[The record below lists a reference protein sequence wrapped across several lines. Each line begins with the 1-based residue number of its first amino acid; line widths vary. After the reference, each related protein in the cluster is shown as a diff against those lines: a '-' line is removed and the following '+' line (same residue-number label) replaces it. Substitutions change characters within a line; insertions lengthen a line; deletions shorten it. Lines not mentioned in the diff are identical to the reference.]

1 MKVVQINCVLDIGST
16 GFLVNKINESLLEVG
31 HLSYIAYGRA
41 NDSKIN
47 TINTIKI
54 GDKFSIYNH
63 VLQTRIFDKHGYSSK
78 KSTVRLL
85 EELDK
90 ISPDVIH
97 LHNIHGYYLNLKLLF
112 DYIKKKSLKVVW
124 TLHDC
129 WAFTGHCAYYDLVS
143 CDKWK
148 TECFEC
154 ANKNVYPASLLFDN
168 STQNFRDKKSFFTGV
183 KNLQLVTPSNW
194 LAKEVKQS
202 FLNEYDITVIPNG
215 IAFDNAVSKPE
226 QNISNKVILG
236 VANIWDERKGFND
249 FIKLAKLVSSDIN
262 IVMVGLSDKQLKLL
276 PDNIKGYPKV
286 YDRSFLM
293 NIYQQA
299 SVFFN
304 PTREETFGLVN
315 VEALLCGVPVVT
327 YNSGG
332 SPETIN
338 ESCGKVVPKGDLD
351 AAYEAINEVFDLG
364 IDRQSCIDFAKNFSL
379 ESMTNKY
386 ISLYER
392 LL

>member
-1 MKVVQINCVLDIGST
+1 LKVVQINCVLDIGST